1 MKQVMQFAAGT
12 ILCFALISCWDR
24 ATAQQPIAP
33 EAFNPAVLRP
43 VERQWASICSPSAGY
58 PPASAKLRNPRQQR
72 VPGSRSQLHSWCH
85 QSHPDN

>member
-1 MKQVMQFAAGT
+1 MKPMLQFAAGAV
-12 ILCFALISCWDR
+12 LCFVLVGYWVR

-33 EAFNPAVLRP
+33 EASNPT
-43 VERQWASICSPSAGY
+43 ICAQLNVNGR
-58 PPASAKLRNPRQQR
+58 ASAPLQPVTLPPLRQPW